1 MKRTHKEE
9 MAFGNI
15 LVLSN
20 KLQTLGDTLLP
31 ELTLK
36 QWFLLIVISKMDNT
50 SPTLNEIAD
59 AMSSTRQNIKRI
71 LTSLEEKGFVKISE
85 SKMDRRALAI
95 MLEPKTFQYFNDMED
110 LCEINI
116 NKLFKD
122 ISEKDLSTFLCVLN
136 KLFYSAE
143 HFNDGESI

>member
-20 KLQTLGDTLLP
+20 KLQALGDNLLP

-36 QWFLLIVISKMDNT
+36 QWFLLIVISKMDNI
-50 SPTLNEIAD
+50 SPTVNEIAD
-59 AMSSTRQNIKRI
+59 AMSSTRQNIKKI
-71 LTSLEEKGFVKISE
+71 LISLEEKGFVKITK
-85 SKMDRRALAI
+85 SKMDARALTI

-116 NKLFKD
+116 NKLFKN
-122 ISEKDLSTFLCVLN
+122 ISEEELSTLLCVLN

-143 HFNDGESI
+143 HFNDGEML